1 MITDEQ
7 LRTVCGTLSL
17 EEKVLLLTG
26 RDSWSTH
33 PLERIGLRSM
43 VLSDGPVGVRGAT
56 WDERDPSAN
65 FPSPTALAASWDRDL
80 VHRVGN
86 ALGCEAVRKNVDV
99 LLAPTIN
106 LQRAPYAGRHFEA
119 FSEDPLLTSEL
130 ATQYVAGVQEY
141 GVGATVKHYV
151 ANDSETDRFTVDVQV
166 TDRVLRELYLRA
178 FEGPVVDGG
187 AWLVMS
193 AYNSV
198 NGARATESE
207 LLRTPLQTEW
217 GFDGTVVSDWT
228 AVRSIES
235 AKYPQ
240 DLAMPGPGGPWGQA
254 LVDAVRAG
262 QVAEEVVDEKVVR
275 LLRLASRVGALAGA
289 PARATAEPVD
299 AVEVAKAAAVAGAV
313 LLHND
318 GILPLQAPP
327 SIAVIGEGAV
337 RARTQGGG
345 SATVIPA
352 SVISPLDGIRTRWP
366 EAQVTW
372 SLGAV
377 VQKGLADLPEGSFT
391 TPDGAAGMHVR
402 YLDHAGNVT
411 AREDRRASG
420 IVSFDAASLASNSAV
435 VEMQLNYAPAGEGAT
450 FPFGVAGLC
459 DYEVLVDGV
468 SAAAGSLRTGPGD
481 DPAAAV
487 LHPPATSFELPR
499 TDDIVQLVVRLSPV
513 AGEMPDALALR
524 LGVPAPTDAA
534 EDLIANA
541 ATAAAAADVAVVVV
555 STSSEVE
562 SEGFDRDSLAL
573 PGHQDA
579 LVRAVSAANPRT
591 VVVINTGSPVVA
603 PWLDDVAAALTV
615 WFPGQEAGTAL
626 AEVLSG
632 DSEPGG
638 RLPVTWPASEDT
650 VPVREVAPT
659 AGVLAYEEGL
669 HIGYRAYLKHDVA
682 PAFAFGHGL
691 GYTTWQVSDLEAS
704 PAAAPFADIPISVTL
719 ENTGARDGKAVVQ
732 VYAERVSASG
742 IDRPARWLA
751 TFDAFTVD
759 AGGSRRVRLEV
770 PGGAF
775 AHWSAAGWAVEP
787 GEFQLVVGLASDDAR
802 QVTSI
807 LVG

>member
-1 MITDEQ
+1 MITDDQ
-7 LRTVCGTLSL
+7 LRKACGALTL

-65 FPSPTALAASWDRDL
+65 FPSPTALAASWDRHL

-119 FSEDPLLTSEL
+119 FSEDPVLTSEL

-151 ANDSETDRFTVDVQV
+151 ANDSETDRFTVDVHV

-178 FEGPVVDGG
+178 FEGPVIDGG

-235 AKYPQ
+235 AKYAQ

-262 QVAEEVVDEKVVR
+262 QVAEELVDEKVVR
-275 LLRLASRVGALAGA
+275 LLRLASRVGALEGA
-289 PARATAEPVD
+289 PERVTPPPVD
-299 AVEVAKAAAVAGAV
+299 AAEAAKVAAVAGTV
-313 LLHND
+313 LLRND
-318 GILPLQAPP
+318 GVLPLQAPP
-327 SIAVIGEGAV
+327 SIAVIGEGAR

-345 SATVIPA
+345 SATVIPEA
-352 SVISPLDGIRTRWP
+352 VISPLDGIRARWP
-366 EAQVTW
+366 EATVTW

-377 VQKGLADLPEGSFT
+377 VQKGLADLPAGSFT
-391 TPDGAAGMHVR
+391 TPDGADGMHVR
-402 YLDHAGNVT
+402 YLDRAGTVT
-411 AREDRRASG
+411 ASEDRRASS

-435 VEMQLNYAPAGEGAT
+435 VEMQLNYRPDGDGAT

-459 DYEVLVDGV
+459 DYEVFVDDV
-468 SAAAGSLRTGPGD
+468 SAATGSLRTSPDD

-487 LHPPATSFELPR
+487 LHPPATSFVLPR
-499 TDDIVQLVVRLSPV
+499 TGDIVQLVVRFTPV
-513 AGEMPDALALR
+513 SGEIPDALTLR
-524 LGVPAPTDAA
+524 LGVPAPSDAA
-534 EDLIANA
+534 DDLIADA
-541 ATAAAAADVAVVVV
+541 AAAAAAADTAVVVV
-555 STSSEVE
+555 STSAEVE
-562 SEGFDRDSLAL
+562 SEGFDRDSLSL

-579 LVRAVSAANPRT
+579 LVRAVAAANPRT

-603 PWLDDVAAALTV
+603 PWVGDVAAALTV

-632 DSEPGG
+632 DAEPGG
-638 RLPVTWPASEDT
+638 RLPVTWPASEQT
-650 VPVREVAPT
+650 VPVRDVMPSDGILT
-659 AGVLAYEEGL
+659 YDEGL
-669 HIGYRAYLKHDVA
+669 HIGYRAYVKRGVV
-682 PAFAFGHGL
+682 PAFPFGHGL
-691 GYTTWQVSDLEAS
+691 GYTTWRLRDLESAA
-704 PAAAPFADIPISVTL
+704 AAAPFTDVPVALTV

-732 VYAERVSASG
+732 VYAERASASAV
-742 IDRPARWLA
+742 DRPVRWLA
-751 TFDAFTVD
+751 AFDSCTVE
-759 AGGSRRVRLEV
+759 AGASRRVQLTV
-770 PGGAF
+770 PGRAF
-775 AHWSAAGWAVEP
+775 AHWSDEGWAVER
-787 GEFQLVVGLASDDAR
+787 GDFRLVVGLSSDDAQQAAR
-802 QVTSI
+802 ISI
-807 LVG
+807 G